1 MLIFFHSCVILK
13 VPVYQTI
20 SPPCFTP
27 IWCTG
32 WDQSSPPLADP
43 IWLLLVLPYSYTT
56 KDPNKSFSAVCPLNL
71 MWNGYFFTGGG

>member
-1 MLIFFHSCVILK
+1 MLIFFHSCVIYK

-43 IWLLLVLPYSYTT
+43 IWFLLVHSNSYAEIVS
-56 KDPNKSFSAVCPLNL
+56 DKSLAGLCCAI
-71 MWNGYFFTGGG
+71 